1 LLQIDNIESNGIVL
15 KANNVSI
22 VKSTLDKIAP
32 NAINIIS
39 SDLILI
45 SESHFGI
52 NLSSSA
58 MNMVASVV
66 EIRSNVFKFL
76 PSGIMTNIKLENNG
90 KLVFT
95 NNTVNSIQIGES
107 LGMISGLN
115 QSTEIRGNHL
125 PCTCVLHRV
134 LPAFS
139 RNNFCTTRCNISLTD
154 FGELVDA
161 KKVCISK
168 SSEDPDEAEICGYRR
183 FSTTL
188 EPHGR
193 MPSYF
198 RTQKPSSTKATI
210 TNKHRNSAGTIQF
223 VPVFL
228 FFSLFTVMFK
238 P

>member
-1 LLQIDNIESNGIVL
+1 M
-15 KANNVSI
+15 
-22 VKSTLDKIAP
+22 KSTLDKIAP